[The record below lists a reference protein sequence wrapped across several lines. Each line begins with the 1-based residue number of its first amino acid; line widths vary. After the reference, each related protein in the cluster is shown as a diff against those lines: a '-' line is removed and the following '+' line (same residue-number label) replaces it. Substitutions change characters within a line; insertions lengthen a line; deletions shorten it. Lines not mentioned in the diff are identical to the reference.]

1 MAEDGPRRDFEAAY
15 AAGTPPWDI
24 GRPQPEIVK
33 LAAEGGVKGMV
44 LDVGCGTG
52 ENALYLASLGRRVV
66 GVDGSPAAIAR
77 AREKAAERGLPV
89 AFHLADALDLR
100 KLHLRVETV
109 IDCGLFHVFS
119 DEERRPY
126 AESLTEVLSP
136 GATLHV
142 LCFSDQE
149 PPGPGPRRVSEYEL
163 RAAFR
168 SLFALVRIRPALFES
183 LAHPGGA
190 KAWLATLV
198 RI

>member
-1 MAEDGPRRDFEAAY
+1 MADGPRRDFESAY
-15 AAGTPPWDI
+15 LAGSPPWDI

-33 LAAEGGVKGMV
+33 LADEGEVKGTV

-52 ENALYLASLGRRVV
+52 ENALHLASLGKRVV
-66 GVDGSPAAIAR
+66 GVDGSRAAIAR

-89 AFHLADALDLR
+89 AFHVADALQLR
-100 KLHLRVETV
+100 RLHLRVETV
-109 IDCGLFHVFS
+109 VDCGLFHVFS

-136 GATLHV
+136 GGTLHV
-142 LCFSDQE
+142 LCFSDEE
-149 PPGPGPRRVSEYEL
+149 PPGPGPRRVAEYDL
-163 RAAFR
+163 RATFR
-168 SLFALVRIRPALFES
+168 SLFAMVRIRPARFES
-183 LAHPGGA
+183 LVHPGGA

>member
-1 MAEDGPRRDFEAAY
+1 MAEEGPRRDFEAAY
-15 AAGTPPWDI
+15 TAGTPPWDI

-33 LAAEGGVKGMV
+33 LAEEGEVKGTV

-89 AFHLADALDLR
+89 AFHVVDALHLR
-100 KLHLRVETV
+100 RLHLRVETV

-136 GATLHV
+136 GATLHI
-142 LCFSDQE
+142 LCFSDEE
-149 PPGPGPRRVSEYEL
+149 PPGPGPRRISEYDL

-168 SLFALVRIRPALFES
+168 SLFALVRIRPARFES
-183 LAHPGGA
+183 LIHPGGA
-190 KAWLATLV
+190 KAWLASLV

>member
-1 MAEDGPRRDFEAAY
+1 MAEEGPRRDFEGAY
-15 AAGTPPWDI
+15 TAGTPPWDI

-33 LAAEGGVKGMV
+33 LAEEGEVKGTV

-89 AFHLADALDLR
+89 AFHVADALHLR
-100 KLHLRVETV
+100 RLHLRVETV

-142 LCFSDQE
+142 LCFSDEE
-149 PPGPGPRRVSEYEL
+149 PPGPGPRRISEYDL

-168 SLFALVRIRPALFES
+168 SLFALVRIRPARFES
-183 LAHPGGA
+183 LIHPGGA
-190 KAWLATLV
+190 KAWLASLV